1 MDNHDTSHRRNHTT
15 QSIPLQNLTR
25 PPEGED
31 DDQYSSHSHRRTLSD
46 RGRRLFL
53 SSPSRRRPN
62 PNRGSYAA
70 LDEDHDHAHAY
81 SRQPTLR
88 PIPSDEREID
98 GNLGDSSPLTDIHA
112 FQHATSFPGFTDH
125 NDFHHRDFPPVMS
138 SSALP
143 TSDDNFAYLTG
154 ANDSSSSLSDL
165 GYDDTTSDN
174 NAFHDEDDTAPLT
187 ENSQPL
193 GMTTQ
198 STPNGQR
205 HNRHSVR
212 FTANPTPHTPSTSRL
227 GDDLDTLENG
237 LSPKSGGMGRS
248 GSRLRS
254 LSPSSAASPLRRAST
269 IVRNV
274 SQRVVNLSNEPE
286 VAEAN
291 IRRRQSHKIRSQ
303 QPRQTTDTSYTHDG
317 PTVSPA
323 EKTLPTVTPVEV
335 HDNWVVWRN
344 PLKGKTLGIFSPD
357 NPVRTRLCDFLVHPL
372 TEPAILLLIVLQAIL
387 VAVDASPS
395 VFAQTRVYGWGQY
408 GETAWIDYAM
418 LALFSIYTL
427 EIAARS
433 IVSGFIINPLEYS
446 TINRSIGW
454 KASMSAWFKTLFSVQ
469 PEEMGSAVNTPA
481 TAGTPGRSIIRA
493 FTAVPSNPDYHGGS
507 RQQARIRL
515 GHRAYLRHSFNR
527 LDFIAVVSYWISFVL
542 SLANLETQYHLYV
555 FHMMSSLRVLRLLSL
570 TSGTSIILRSL
581 KKAAPLLLNVA
592 LLIGFFW
599 LLFAIIGVQSFK
611 SSLRRTCVWTDP
623 TNSSN
628 VYNNN
633 QQYCGGSITADGDLI
648 PWYIDE
654 NTRAQ
659 RSKGFLCPPNSLC
672 MSSSNPY
679 NGTVS
684 FDNIASSIEL
694 VFVLMTSNTYSDI
707 MYDLT
712 NSDYL
717 FAAVFFAAGTIV
729 MTFWLVN
736 LLIAVI
742 TTSFQVI
749 REQSKTSAFANE
761 AAEDLPAEDDEI
773 LPRKNRVRE
782 VYDRFSWIWIVI
794 IAYGLIIQ
802 CLRSAEMSS
811 LRASFVNLSE
821 TVVTLVLLAEIVVR
835 FAVDPRHFFSKRQNL
850 VDLTLAIIT
859 TIIQIPVIHDSGQP
873 YAWLTFFQ
881 IIRVYRV
888 VLAVPFTRDLLVLVV
903 GNLSGLLN
911 LILFVLLLTFFAA
924 LFASQLFRGQLPE
937 FDGNGNQLYVTFGT
951 IYNSFLGMY
960 QILSSENW
968 TTILYSVTANS
979 VKYHTAWIGAIFI
992 ILWIILAFC
1001 ESSYYHTAISL
1012 TNCIT

>member
-31 DDQYSSHSHRRTLSD
+31 DDQHLSHPHRRTLSD

-62 PNRGSYAA
+62 ADRGTYAA
-70 LDEDHDHAHAY
+70 LDEHHNHEFPRH
-81 SRQPTLR
+81 STLR
-88 PIPSDEREID
+88 PIPADDRETD
-98 GNLGDSSPLTDIHA
+98 GDLEELSPLTDMHA
-112 FQHATSFPGFTDH
+112 FQNAVSFPGFASAD
-125 NDFHHRDFPPVMS
+125 DRDFRPVMS
-138 SSALP
+138 ASALP
-143 TSDDNFAYLTG
+143 TADDHLAYLTG
-154 ANDSSSSLSDL
+154 ANDSSESLSDF
-165 GYDDTTSDN
+165 GYDDTRSVH

-198 STPNGQR
+198 SAPQGQR
-205 HNRHSVR
+205 HDRLSVR
-212 FTANPTPHTPSTSRL
+212 FTASPTPHIPSTSRL
-227 GDDLDTLENG
+227 GDDLDTIENG
-237 LSPKSGGMGRS
+237 LSPTNGPMGRS
-248 GSRLRS
+248 GSRLGS

-286 VAEAN
+286 VAEQN
-291 IRRRQSHKIRSQ
+291 IRRRQSQKIRSQ
-303 QPRQTTDTSYTHDG
+303 QPRQVPDTSYTHDG
-317 PTVSPA
+317 STALPA
-323 EKTLPTVTPVEV
+323 EKVLPTLTPIEV

-357 NPVRTRLCDFLVHPL
+357 NPIRTRLCDFLVHPI
-372 TEPAILLLIVLQAIL
+372 TEPTILLLIVLQAIL

-395 VFAQTRVYGWGQY
+395 VFAQRRIYGWGQS
-408 GETAWIDYAM
+408 GDTAWIDYAM
-418 LALFSIYTL
+418 LALFSIYTF

-454 KASMSAWFKTLFSVQ
+454 KAAMSAWFKTLFSVQ
-469 PEEMGSAVNTPA
+469 PEEMSSAANTPA
-481 TAGTPGRSIIRA
+481 TAGAPGRSIIRA
-493 FTAVPSNPDYHGGS
+493 FTAAPSNPDYHGGS

-542 SLANLETQYHLYV
+542 SLANLETHYHLYV

-623 TNSSN
+623 GNSSN
-628 VYNNN
+628 VYNNY
-633 QQYCGGSITADGDLI
+633 QQYCGGSVDANGKTT
-648 PWYIDE
+648 PWYINE
-654 NTRAQ
+654 TTTAQ
-659 RSKGFLCPPNSLC
+659 RSKGFLCPPNSRC
-672 MSSSNPY
+672 ISTSNPY

-684 FDNIASSIEL
+684 FDNIAQSIEL

-707 MYDLT
+707 MYYLT
-712 NSDYL
+712 DSDYL
-717 FAAVFFAAGTIV
+717 FAAVFFAGGTIV

-749 REQSKTSAFANE
+749 REQSKTSAFANQ

-782 VYDRFSWIWIVI
+782 IYERFSWIWVVV
-794 IAYGLIIQ
+794 IAYGLICQ
-802 CLRSAEMSS
+802 CLRSAEMSN
-811 LRASFVNLSE
+811 LRTSFVNLSE
-821 TVVTLVLLAEIVVR
+821 TVVTLILLAEIVVR
-835 FAVDPRHFFSKRQNL
+835 FAVDPRHFFSKRQNS
-850 VDLTLAIIT
+850 VDLALAIIT
-859 TIIQIPVIHDSGQP
+859 TVIQIPVIHDSGQP

-911 LILFVLLLTFFAA
+911 LILFVLLLTFFGA
-924 LFASQLFRGQLPE
+924 LFASQLFRGQVPE
-937 FDGNGNQLYVTFGT
+937 VDGNGNTLYVTFAT

-979 VKYHTAWIGAIFI
+979 VEFHTAWIGAIFI
-992 ILWIILAFC
+992 ILWITLAFC
-1001 ESSYYHTAISL
+1001 QSRRYHPVISS
-1012 TNCIT
+1012 TNHIL